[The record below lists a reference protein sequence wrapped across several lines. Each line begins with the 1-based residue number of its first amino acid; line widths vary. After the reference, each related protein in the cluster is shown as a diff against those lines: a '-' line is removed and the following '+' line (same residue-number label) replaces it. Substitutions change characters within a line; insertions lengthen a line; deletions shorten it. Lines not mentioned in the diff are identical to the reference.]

1 MKLPHKQP
9 ADILIVDDDADD
21 RYLLDYAIE
30 QLTLD
35 VTVLTIP
42 DARDALTYLQTCQR
56 PPSLLITDLNMP
68 YLTGLELLNLI
79 KQSTNH
85 RMVPVVILT
94 TSQADEDRER
104 CYRAGA
110 NAYLVKPG
118 RISELSGL
126 LQSCIRVW
134 LGSVRS

>member
-1 MKLPHKQP
+1 MKSRQKQP
-9 ADILIVDDDADD
+9 VDILIVDDDADD
-21 RYLLDYAIE
+21 RLLMDYAIE

-42 DARDALTYLQTCQR
+42 DARDALIYLQTCQR

-94 TSQADEDRER
+94 TSQAEEDRER

-110 NAYLVKPG
+110 NAYLVKPN
-118 RISELSGL
+118 RVSELTGL
-126 LQSCIRVW
+126 LHSCIRVW
-134 LGSVRS
+134 LGSARS